1 MSALLK
7 APLESSN
14 MYRRSNRLVVTAVSL
29 HGVEYCVLHC
39 TLLEVKTKQVDMDSK
54 RAEGDAGPS
63 LPGES
68 VLRDWFMLSEV
79 VGSCIGTG
87 FAVRG

>member
-7 APLESSN
+7 APLESSD
-14 MYRRSNRLVVTAVSL
+14 MYRGWNRLVVTAVSL
-29 HGVEYCVLHC
+29 HGVECCVLRC
-39 TLLEVKTKQVDMDSK
+39 TLLEAKTKQVDMDPK
-54 RAEGDAGPS
+54 RAEGDAGPV

-68 VLRDWFMLSEV
+68 VLQDRFMFSEV

-87 FAVRG
+87 FAVRR